1 MTEPVSFVTSAD
13 VIPTR
18 TRPARPRGELGN
30 VEGDL
35 RPVTVLFADIRGF
48 TRLSEVLPPEKL
60 VAAINGCFDV
70 LDTAI
75 SHYGGEIDKFL
86 GDAVMATFGAPVAH
100 DDDPRRAVLAALE
113 MQTAL
118 SRYNASLRKQIG
130 CELEMRVGINTGMVL
145 AGPIG
150 SLRKRTFTVMGDAV
164 NVAARLEHAAPVGSI
179 LIGEATRAA
188 LGDTFRLRQR
198 RSVRIRGK
206 DAPVRSYVVLGRTT
220 ASRTRH
226 VERFLGRDAEI
237 ETLLAHVPPSKTKQR
252 FVVDIDGSMGVG
264 KSAFAEALRHTRTM
278 RNRTWLNVG
287 CPPYGQDLPYTTVAG
302 LLRGLLQ
309 RLSAVGTPEDILA
322 QSIDAEGLDIGLAA
336 AVVRDLLAASAPSTD
351 DRVANLPAQLRKGLL
366 ARATKAFLRAASLM
380 RPIVVAVDDCHWLD
394 AASAA
399 ILQEAIADLSTC
411 PITWLVIHRPTWAL
425 PTDWPVEATL
435 RLQPLDLD
443 TSTRLATLLLGE
455 GASNA
460 EISFVVERAEG
471 NPLYLVELCSAV
483 GEAGIPTETRGRSDS
498 EDAAAQPRH
507 LTDQLRSLIL
517 SRVDAL
523 DERARRAAHVA
534 AVLGHAFPATLIR
547 RVLGPG
553 DWGAVLARLEEHAVL
568 QRESRVRGDGRGT
581 TWIWHF
587 RHPLVQETVY
597 ASLLSGTRTTLH
609 RSAGDALEHMT
620 DEAVA
625 DRIALLAL
633 HFGRS
638 DDRVRAVRYLCA
650 AGDRARLLNL
660 NREAIHYY
668 EDALGRLGN
677 SGSDRAERAQVLGS
691 LGGALDVLAEDE
703 AALDSLRAA
712 AELAQAGEA
721 RANLWRQIADIH
733 RRRGTYAA
741 AQDMLQQAEATLA
754 EGPADPIQLARVRVA
769 RAMLAIE
776 RSAFAEARVLA
787 REATNLLAH
796 ESSTTLDRAAAFR
809 AAGIAAARQNDLPAA
824 RDAFV
829 RALDSATK
837 GQDAVLSATISL
849 NLGTVLHLQG
859 EREDALKLYHQALE
873 FHERVGA
880 KRGVALAANNL
891 GDLYWSSGSHDADNE
906 QALRYWQRSLR
917 LYEEIGDQRGLATV
931 LRNLG
936 EMELGR
942 DGCDA
947 AEPYLRRA
955 ATLALELDDT
965 ELATA
970 VKRMLTRVWAARE
983 TTGQLRRPSR
993 PDR

>member
-1 MTEPVSFVTSAD
+1 MTNAEL
-13 VIPTR
+13 IPTR
-18 TRPARPRGELGN
+18 ARPTRTTGELGN

-60 VAAINGCFDV
+60 VAAINGCFEV
-70 LDTAI
+70 LDNAI

-150 SLRKRTFTVMGDAV
+150 SSRKRTFTVMGDAV

-179 LIGEATRAA
+179 LIGEATRAT
-188 LGDTFRLRQR
+188 LGNTFRLRQR

-226 VERFLGRDAEI
+226 VERFLGREMELEA
-237 ETLLAHVPPSKTKQR
+237 LLTRIPPAKARQR
-252 FVVDIDGSMGVG
+252 FVVDITGWMGVG
-264 KSAFAEALRHTRTM
+264 KSAFTQALRQTSTM
-278 RNRTWLNVG
+278 RGRTWLNVA

-322 QSIDAEGLDIGLAA
+322 QSIDAAGLDISLAA

-351 DRVANLPAQLRKGLL
+351 ERVANLPAQLRKGLL
-366 ARATKAFLRAASLM
+366 ARATKAFLRAAAQQ
-380 RPIVVAVDDCHWLD
+380 RPVVVALDDCHWLD
-394 AASAA
+394 DASNA
-399 ILQEAIADLSTC
+399 ILQEAIADLAAC
-411 PITWLVIHRPTWAL
+411 PITWLLAHRPTWTA
-425 PTDWPVEATL
+425 PDDWPVDEIL
-435 RLQPLDLD
+435 RLEPLDLE
-443 TSTRLATLLLGE
+443 TSTRLARLLLGQE
-455 GASNA
+455 ASEA
-460 EISFVVERAEG
+460 EVAFVVERAEG

-483 GEAGIPTETRGRSDS
+483 AQAGIPTETRGRSDS
-498 EDAAAQPRH
+498 DEAHAQPRH

-517 SRVDAL
+517 SRIDAL

-553 DWGAVLARLEEHAVL
+553 DWGAVLARLEEQAVL
-568 QRESRVRGDGRGT
+568 HRESCVRGDGRGT

-609 RSAGDALEHMT
+609 RSAGEALEHMS

-677 SGSDRAERAQVLGS
+677 SGSDRGQRAQVLGS

-712 AELAQAGEA
+712 AELAPAGEA

-733 RRRGTYAA
+733 RRRGTYASA
-741 AQDMLQQAEATLA
+741 HDMLQQAEATLM
-754 EGPADPIQLARVRVA
+754 EGPLNPIQLARVRIA
-769 RAMLAIE
+769 RAMLAVE

-787 REATNLLAH
+787 HEATGLLH
-796 ESSTTLDRAAAFR
+796 DDSTAALDRAAAFR
-809 AAGIAAARQNDLPAA
+809 AAGIAAAREDDLPAA

-829 RALDSATK
+829 RALDAATD

-859 EREDALKLYHQALE
+859 EREDALKLYHQALD

-891 GDLYWSSGSHDADNE
+891 GDLYWSGGSQEADGE
-906 QALRYWQRSLR
+906 QASRYWERSLR
-917 LYEEIGDQRGLATV
+917 LYEEIGDQRGVATV

-936 EMELGR
+936 EMQLGR
-942 DGCDA
+942 DDVNA

-955 ATLALELDDT
+955 ATLASELHDT
-965 ELATA
+965 ELSTA

-983 TTGQLRRPSR
+983 TTRSPELSGRS
-993 PDR
+993 DY